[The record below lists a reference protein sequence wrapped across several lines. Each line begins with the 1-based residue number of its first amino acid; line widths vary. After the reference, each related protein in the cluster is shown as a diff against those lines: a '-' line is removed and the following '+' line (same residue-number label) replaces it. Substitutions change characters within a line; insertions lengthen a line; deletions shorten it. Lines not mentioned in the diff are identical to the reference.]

1 MEARQQQIRLR
12 AILDRRPFVV
22 AFERDCAAQLEEE
35 NCEGFAF
42 APICSPHS
50 QSNAIW
56 GRINNVTVKIQHF
69 SDVQYKEANF
79 RWVYGSLKYQICAQP
94 LSLSEIL

>member
-1 MEARQQQIRLR
+1 MEAGQQKIRLR
-12 AILDRRPFVV
+12 AILDRRQFVV
-22 AFERDCAAQLEEE
+22 AFERDCAAWLEEE
-35 NCEGFAF
+35 NCDGFAF

-50 QSNAIW
+50 QSNAIR

-69 SDVQYKEANF
+69 SDVQYKETNVT
-79 RWVYGSLKYQICAQP
+79 WVYGSLKYQICAQP